1 MHFDILLTGGKV
13 IDGKGNPWFRGDVG
27 IKDGRIERV
36 GPSID
41 GDAAEKLDI
50 SQCFVSPGFIDT
62 HTHSDYVFFI
72 WPAFTEQ

>member
-50 SQCFVSPGFIDT
+50 CQHLADLCPLGSPFGNTWKPF
-62 HTHSDYVFFI
+62 HNN
-72 WPAFTEQ
+72 PRR